1 MTKGFCFV
9 LKMIIHSQI
18 VTCFFFFLFSP
29 VSKFSTLGQWGALP
43 VAFGQLSHSGADG
56 TLEGQM

>member
-18 VTCFFFFLFSP
+18 VTCFFFLFFPQCPSFP
-29 VSKFSTLGQWGALP
+29 HWGSGGALP